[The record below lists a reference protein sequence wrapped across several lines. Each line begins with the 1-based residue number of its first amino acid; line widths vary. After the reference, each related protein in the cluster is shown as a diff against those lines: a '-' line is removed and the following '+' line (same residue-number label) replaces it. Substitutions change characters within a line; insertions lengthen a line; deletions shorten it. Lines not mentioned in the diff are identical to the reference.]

1 MRLED
6 YLFLVEI
13 GLLIWIVIQGQY
25 VWYYERETF
34 RMNAERFQEAGKMAA
49 GQAATDLEK
58 AERAKDKRLRKKFG
72 ITLDEFKRREIEQDF
87 KCAICDGPLRAY
99 GPPHVDHF
107 HFKISLVAHYDD
119 FLQEEH
125 GWDATAFDE
134 LGQRKFW
141 AYGVTQKSALASL
154 KLLAMAPRLYAGC
167 CASNAISVSGQ
178 SRKCLARRRTQT
190 SFYLSATISEN
201 A

>member
-1 MRLED
+1 
-6 YLFLVEI
+6 
-13 GLLIWIVIQGQY
+13 
-25 VWYYERETF
+25 
-34 RMNAERFQEAGKMAA
+34 MAA

-119 FLQEEH
+119 FLREEH

-154 KLLAMAPRLYAGC
+154 KLLAMPW
-167 CASNAISVSGQ
+167 SVRGLLCFKCN
-178 SRKCLARRRTQT
+178 KCLGTIEKMLGAAANPDILLLVRNYLRKRLT
-190 SFYLSATISEN
+190 S
-201 A
+201 